1 MKTLPPPAP
10 KTNYLIGDSNTM
22 SLPIVLGE
30 GLTLSLG
37 GFDYPVVLL
46 ASQYQ
51 MGDALALY
59 FISEDLGEPVAKAS
73 VFVDELSNA
82 LDPGEFVCKNYSE
95 NQGMAQWLI
104 DSGIAID
111 TGRAVRTGKTI
122 SPILRL
128 NNELSKKYMEAVQD
142 APLH

>member
-1 MKTLPPPAP
+1 
-10 KTNYLIGDSNTM
+10 M
-22 SLPIVLGE
+22 SLPIVLSE
-30 GLTLSLG
+30 GLTLQLG

-73 VFVDELSNA
+73 IFVDELSNS
-82 LDPGEFVCKNYSE
+82 LDPSEFVCKNYSE

-104 DSGIAID
+104 ASGIAID
-111 TGRAVRTGKTI
+111 TGRAVRTGRAI

-128 NNELSKKYMEAVQD
+128 SNDLARKYMEAAQN